1 MSGKGVSMDGLV
13 YLVLAIS
20 IVSLQGVLQ
29 GVGCGDRG
37 TVSFLLFLFRSK
49 ILLEEMDCIIQL

>member
-13 YLVLAIS
+13 YLVLAIG

-37 TVSFLLFLFRSK
+37 TVAFCCFCFEVK
-49 ILLEEMDCIIQL
+49 FCWKKWIV